1 MAKLVYSG
9 SLLVDL
15 FNRPL
20 KKLVDSA
27 HCRCTGHWNDKH
39 LTVPPTQRGKKNTSK
54 KQNGEKELCRV
65 TGEVRQGGCTEK
77 YLKVGKEEKRK
88 EEKKSENS
96 KEICEALKINVFLLI
111 SYTYFWSTELHLE
124 STREGQVD
132 EGVRV
137 ALLKLDTDGS
147 RPIGE
152 ISESCKHKHRKSIT
166 GIGL

>member
-54 KQNGEKELCRV
+54 EQNGEKADLAALVQTTSELWSLENGIHCWV
-65 TGEVRQGGCTEK
+65 
-77 YLKVGKEEKRK
+77 VG
-88 EEKKSENS
+88 
-96 KEICEALKINVFLLI
+96 
-111 SYTYFWSTELHLE
+111 
-124 STREGQVD
+124 
-132 EGVRV
+132 
-137 ALLKLDTDGS
+137 
-147 RPIGE
+147 
-152 ISESCKHKHRKSIT
+152 
-166 GIGL
+166 

>member
-54 KQNGEKELCRV
+54 EQNGEKELCRV
-65 TGEVRQGGCTEK
+65 TGEVRQGGFTEK
-77 YLKVGKEEKRK
+77 YLKVGKGRK
-88 EEKKSENS
+88 EERGKK
-96 KEICEALKINVFLLI
+96 I
-111 SYTYFWSTELHLE
+111 
-124 STREGQVD
+124 
-132 EGVRV
+132 
-137 ALLKLDTDGS
+137 
-147 RPIGE
+147 
-152 ISESCKHKHRKSIT
+152 RKQQRD
-166 GIGL
+166 L